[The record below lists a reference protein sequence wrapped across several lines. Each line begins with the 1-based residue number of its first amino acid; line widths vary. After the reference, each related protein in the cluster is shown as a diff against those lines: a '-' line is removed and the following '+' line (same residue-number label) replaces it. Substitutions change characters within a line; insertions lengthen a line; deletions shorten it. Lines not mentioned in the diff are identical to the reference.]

1 MEPSKKILLLIVD
14 GFGYEINERGNAVKL
29 AKLKFWE
36 KLCSQYP
43 NTLLN
48 ASGVHVGLPKG
59 IMGNSEVGHLTIGT
73 GRVSYQSLEK
83 VNKLFNNNDFSSSTI
98 YQDINTHLTN
108 YSGNIH
114 LIGLLGEGN
123 VHSSQNH
130 LYSLIDTLH
139 SISKNIFIH
148 GFTDGRDTSPNSAIE
163 YVGTLIEYIK
173 KYQNAHLS
181 SLVGRY
187 YAMDRDN
194 KWDRTKIAYDCL
206 IHGIGESSNDFI
218 STISNRYDNNETD
231 EFLKPIIGKDYSK
244 INSGDIVLFFNFR
257 PDRARQLTQAINY
270 KVEFKTKKF
279 EKLLFITM
287 SQYNET
293 WNLPTII
300 KKAEIK
306 NSIAEVLSK
315 HKLPQLHIAETE
327 KYAHVTYFLNGGLEE
342 PFELE
347 DRILVESPKI
357 PTYDLK
363 PSMSTEQIVLSLKTQ
378 LKVKSYPFIV
388 INIACPDMVGHT
400 GSIDATINALK
411 ATDNAFSEIYKLTKM
426 YGYTLLITS
435 DHGNSEK
442 MLDGD
447 NPHTAHTTNKVPFLI
462 TDNMVQIYHDKGLS
476 NIAPAILNYLSLP
489 VPFEMTND
497 ILFEIKNI

>member
-1 MEPSKKILLLIVD
+1 MKSSKKILLLIVD
-14 GFGYEINERGNAVKL
+14 GFGHEINERGNAVKL

-36 KLCSQYP
+36 KLCSEYP

-48 ASGVHVGLPKG
+48 ASGVHVGLPPG

-83 VNKLFNNNDFSSSTI
+83 LNSLFSNHHFSSNPI
-98 YQDINTHLTN
+98 YQDINTHLSN

-123 VHSSQNH
+123 VHSSQSH
-130 LYSLIDTLH
+130 LHFLIDTLH
-139 SISKNIFIH
+139 PICKNIFVH
-148 GFTDGRDTSPNSAIE
+148 GFTDGRDTSPNSSIE
-163 YVGTLIEYIK
+163 YVGSLIEFIK
-173 KYQNAHLS
+173 EYQNAHLS

-206 IHGIGESSNDFI
+206 IDGKGEFSNDFI
-218 STISNRYDNNETD
+218 STISNRYERNETD
-231 EFLKPIIGKDYSK
+231 EFLKPIIGKDHSK
-244 INSGDIVLFFNFR
+244 INTGDIVLFFNFR

-270 KVEFKTKKF
+270 NVEFKTKKI

-287 SQYNET
+287 SQYNEN
-293 WNLPTII
+293 WSLPTII
-300 KKAEIK
+300 KKTEIK

-315 HKLPQLHIAETE
+315 HKLSQLHIAETE
-327 KYAHVTYFLNGGLEE
+327 KYAHVTYFLNGGLED
-342 PFELE
+342 PFEFE

-357 PTYDLK
+357 ATYDLK
-363 PSMSTEQIVLSLKTQ
+363 PSMSTEQIVDSLKTQ
-378 LKVKSYPFIV
+378 LKVQSYSFVV

-400 GSIDATINALK
+400 GSLQATITALK

-426 YGYTLLITS
+426 YGYTLLVTS

-462 TDNMVQIYHDKGLS
+462 TDNTVQIYDDKGLS
-476 NIAPAILNYLSLP
+476 NIAPSILNYMGLP
-489 VPFEMTND
+489 IPPEMTND
-497 ILFEIKNI
+497 FLFENKNI